1 MPTPTIKTKVALEGE
16 KEYKAALSEINSG
29 LKVLSSE
36 MKLAATQFAENADSM
51 EALTA
56 KGDILERQILSQKEK
71 IETLKAALQSSADV
85 YGESDKRTNAW
96 KISLNNAEA
105 QLVKLERELRDNQ
118 KAVQEAAQA
127 AQDAESAFDDMSDAL
142 GENGEAAGDSKS
154 IMDKLRDTFGGAAG
168 EGKSLGEMMED
179 LAGKLGVNLPDG
191 AKEALDA
198 LGDVNTETAA
208 LAGYAA
214 VAAAAIVKIEQA
226 LIGITTERAAVATA
240 LANVAET
247 INMDIEATQQWDY
260 VLQTVGSS
268 IEEAQ
273 GDLSAFQEKIME
285 AREGTGEAAE
295 MFAKLG
301 VSVVDQNGAL
311 RDTEAV
317 LLDTVHALQIMADET
332 DRNAT
337 SSILLGG
344 TGEKL
349 IPIYNQSAESLNYLL
364 EKKKELGI
372 LTGDEIETLK
382 DVSEALIDYEERV
395 NHAKDTVAVE
405 FAPALEAFYEM
416 AGKGILTLGEAAEE
430 SGLVNFFAATL
441 DTISALAPAME
452 ILTDLFAVASPVID
466 GFAISLGAAA
476 DAISIVLNLAA
487 ALVNV
492 LDFDFEGAGTNMDNI
507 GGILSGKDS
516 ATKRAWT
523 NAFNA
528 SGDYNF
534 DGGYT
539 WVGENGPELAYF
551 PQGTRIINN
560 QESREMVGDTFYV
573 TIDAKNVKEFNDV
586 VRMASAKRRTERQ
599 NGGGR

>member
-1 MPTPTIKTKVALEGE
+1 MSAPSIKTKIALEGE
-16 KEYKAALSEINSG
+16 KEYRQALTTVNAG
-29 LKVLSSE
+29 LKELKSE
-36 MKLAATQFAENADSM
+36 MELATVKFAENADSV

-56 KGDILERQILSQKEK
+56 KGDILERSITSQKEK
-71 IETLKAALQSSADV
+71 IEDLKKALQLS
-85 YGESDKRTNAW
+85 GEVFGEANKKTIDYKTSINK
-96 KISLNNAEA
+96 AEA
-105 QLVKLERELRDNQ
+105 ELIKMERELRDNQ
-118 KAVQEAAQA
+118 KAVEEAAQA
-127 AQDAESAFDDMSDAL
+127 AQEAENAFDAMSDAL
-142 GENGEAAGDSKS
+142 GENSEAAGDSKS
-154 IMDKLRDTFGGAAG
+154 ILDKLRDAFGGAAG

-198 LGDVNTETAA
+198 LGDVNAETAA
-208 LAGYAA
+208 LAGGAA
-214 VAAAAIVKIEQA
+214 AAAAAIVKIEQA
-226 LIGITTERAAVATA
+226 LINITTERAAVATA
-240 LANVAET
+240 LANIADT
-247 INMDIEATQQWDY
+247 INMDVEATQQWDY

-268 IEEAQ
+268 IDEAQ

-301 VSVVDQNGAL
+301 VSVVDQTGAL

-332 DRNAT
+332 ERNAI

-349 IPIYNQSAESLNYLL
+349 IPIYNQSAESLDYLL
-364 EKKKELGI
+364 EKKRELGV

-382 DVSEALIDYEERV
+382 DVSEALTDYEERV

-416 AGKGILTLGEAAEE
+416 AGEGVLSLGEAAEK

-452 ILTDLFAVASPVID
+452 ILADLFAAAAPVID
-466 GFAISLGAAA
+466 GFAISMGAAA

-492 LDFDFEGAGTNMDNI
+492 LDFDFEGAGANMDNI
-507 GGILSGKDS
+507 GGILTGKDS

-539 WVGENGPELAYF
+539 WVGENGPELAYL
-551 PQGTRIINN
+551 PAGSRIFNN
-560 QESREMVGDTFYV
+560 QESREMGGDTFYV
-573 TIDAKNVKEFNDV
+573 TIDAKNVKEFNDI
-586 VRMASAKRRTERQ
+586 VRMANAKRRTDRQ
-599 NGGGR
+599 NGGG

>member
-36 MKLAATQFAENADSM
+36 MKLTATQFAENADGM

-71 IETLKAALQSSADV
+71 IETLKAALQSSADA
-85 YGESDKRTNAW
+85 YGESDKKTSAW
-96 KISLNNAEA
+96 KVSLNNAEA
-105 QLVKLERELRDNQ
+105 ELVKLERELRDN
-118 KAVQEAAQA
+118 KEAVREAEEAY
-127 AQDAESAFDDMSDAL
+127 SSMSDAL
-142 GENGEAAGDSKS
+142 GGTETEA
-154 IMDKLRDTFGGAAG
+154 
-168 EGKSLGEMMED
+168 KSLGEMVED
-179 LAGKLGVNLPDG
+179 LAGKLGVDLPDG

-198 LGDVNTETAA
+198 LGDVDAKTAV
-208 LAGYAA
+208 LAGSAA
-214 VAAAAIVKIEQA
+214 AAAAAIVKIEQA
-226 LIGITTERAAVATA
+226 LINITTERAGAATA
-240 LANVAET
+240 LANIAQT
-247 INMDIEATQQWDY
+247 INMDVEATQQWDY
-260 VLQTVGSS
+260 VLKTVGSS

-301 VSVVDQNGAL
+301 VNVLDQNGIL

-332 DRNAT
+332 ERNAI

-349 IPIYNQSAESLNYLL
+349 IPIYNQSAESLDYLL
-364 EKKKELGI
+364 EKKRELGL

-416 AGKGILTLGEAAEE
+416 AGEGILTLGEAAEE

-452 ILTDLFAVASPVID
+452 ILAKLFAAASPVID
-466 GFAISLGAAA
+466 AFAISMGVAA

-492 LDFDFEGAGTNMDNI
+492 LDFDFAGAGANLDSI
-507 GGILSGKDS
+507 GGILSGNDS
-516 ATKRAWT
+516 ATQRAWS
-523 NAFNA
+523 NVFNA

-534 DGGYT
+534 GGGFT
-539 WVGENGPELAYF
+539 WVGENGPELAYL
-551 PQGTRIINN
+551 PQGSRIFNN
-560 QESREMVGDTFYV
+560 QESREMGGDTFYV
-573 TIDAKNVKEFNDV
+573 TIDAKNVKEFNDIV
-586 VRMASAKRRTERQ
+586 EMAKAKRRKDRM
-599 NGGGR
+599 G

>member
-1 MPTPTIKTKVALEGE
+1 MSAPSIKTKIALEGE
-16 KEYKAALSEINSG
+16 KEYRQALTTVNAG
-29 LKVLSSE
+29 LKELKSE
-36 MKLAATQFAENADSM
+36 MELATVKFAENADSV

-56 KGDILERQILSQKEK
+56 KGDILERSITSQKEK
-71 IETLKAALQSSADV
+71 IEDLKKALQLS
-85 YGESDKRTNAW
+85 GEVFGEANKKTIDYKTSINK
-96 KISLNNAEA
+96 AEA
-105 QLVKLERELRDNQ
+105 ELIKMERELRDNQ
-118 KAVQEAAQA
+118 KAVEEAAQA
-127 AQDAESAFDDMSDAL
+127 AQEAENAFDAMSDAL
-142 GENGEAAGDSKS
+142 GENSDAAGDSKS
-154 IMDKLRDTFGGAAG
+154 ILDKLRATFGDTEG

-198 LGDVNTETAA
+198 LGDVNAETAA
-208 LAGYAA
+208 LAGGAA
-214 VAAAAIVKIEQA
+214 AAAAAIVKIEQA
-226 LIGITTERAAVATA
+226 LINITTERAAVATA
-240 LANVAET
+240 LANIADT
-247 INMDIEATQQWDY
+247 INMDVEATQQWDY

-268 IEEAQ
+268 IDEAQ

-301 VSVVDQNGAL
+301 VNVLDQNGIL
-311 RDTEAV
+311 RDTESV

-332 DRNAT
+332 ERNAT

-349 IPIYNQSAESLNYLL
+349 IPIYNQSAESLDYLL

-372 LTGDEIETLK
+372 LTGEEIETLK
-382 DVSEALIDYEERV
+382 DVSKALIDYEERV

-416 AGKGILTLGEAAEE
+416 AGEGVLTLGEAAER

-452 ILTDLFAVASPVID
+452 ILADLFVAISPAVDI
-466 GFAISLGAAA
+466 FAISMGAAA

-492 LDFDFEGAGTNMDNI
+492 LDFDFEGAGANMDNI
-507 GGILSGKDS
+507 GGILSGNDS
-516 ATKRAWT
+516 ATQRAWS
-523 NAFNA
+523 NVFNA

-534 DGGYT
+534 GGGFT
-539 WVGENGPELAYF
+539 WVGENGPELAYL
-551 PQGTRIINN
+551 PQGSRIFNN
-560 QESREMVGDTFYV
+560 QESREMGGDTFYV
-573 TIDAKNVKEFNDV
+573 TIDAKNVKEFNDI
-586 VRMASAKRRTERQ
+586 VRMANAKRRTERQ
-599 NGGGR
+599 NGGS

>member
-1 MPTPTIKTKVALEGE
+1 MSAPSIKTKIALEGE
-16 KEYKAALSEINSG
+16 KEYRQALTTVNAG
-29 LKVLSSE
+29 LKELKSE
-36 MKLAATQFAENADSM
+36 MELATVKFAENADSV

-56 KGDILERQILSQKEK
+56 KGDILERSITSQKEK
-71 IETLKAALQSSADV
+71 IEDLKKALQLS
-85 YGESDKRTNAW
+85 GEVFGEANKKTIDYKTSINK
-96 KISLNNAEA
+96 AEA
-105 QLVKLERELRDNQ
+105 ELIKMERELRDNQ
-118 KAVQEAAQA
+118 KAVEEAAQA
-127 AQDAESAFDDMSDAL
+127 AQEAENAFDAMSDAL
-142 GENGEAAGDSKS
+142 GENSEAAGDSKS
-154 IMDKLRDTFGGAAG
+154 ILDKLRATFGDTEG

-198 LGDVNTETAA
+198 LGDVNAETAA
-208 LAGYAA
+208 LAGGAA
-214 VAAAAIVKIEQA
+214 AAAAAIVKIEQA
-226 LIGITTERAAVATA
+226 LINITTERAAVATA
-240 LANVAET
+240 LANIADT
-247 INMDIEATQQWDY
+247 INMDVEATQQWDY

-268 IEEAQ
+268 IDEAQ

-301 VSVVDQNGAL
+301 VNVLDQNGIL
-311 RDTEAV
+311 RDTESV

-332 DRNAT
+332 ERNAT

-349 IPIYNQSAESLNYLL
+349 IPIYNQSAESLDYLL

-372 LTGDEIETLK
+372 LTGEEIETLK

-416 AGKGILTLGEAAEE
+416 AGEGVLTLGEAAEK

-452 ILTDLFAVASPVID
+452 ILADLFVAISPAVDI
-466 GFAISLGAAA
+466 FAISMGAAA

-492 LDFDFEGAGTNMDNI
+492 LDFDFAGAGANLDNI

-516 ATKRAWT
+516 ATSRAWF
-523 NAFNA
+523 NVFNA
-528 SGDYNF
+528 SGNYNF

-551 PQGTRIINN
+551 PQGTRIVNN
-560 QESREMVGDTFYV
+560 QESREMGGDTFYV
-573 TIDAKNVKEFNDV
+573 TIDAKNVKEFNDIV
-586 VRMASAKRRTERQ
+586 EMAKAKRRKERM
-599 NGGGR
+599 G